1 MKSDR
6 WLLPEGIEE
15 ILPQQA
21 RKVEALRRR
30 LLDLYAS
37 WGYDLV
43 IPPMIEYLDSLLTGT
58 GHDLDLQTFKLTD
71 QLTGKLMGLR
81 ADMTPQ
87 VARIDAH
94 NLKQSIPT
102 RLCYIGSV
110 LHTRPDG
117 FAASRSPIQVGAELY
132 GHSGSESDVEV
143 FLLMME
149 TLRQSGV
156 DDAYFDLGH
165 VGIYRELIK
174 RAELSDEQQAE
185 LFDALQRKAKP
196 EIQQLIASW
205 SLDRKMANGLLGL
218 ADLNGDESVLE
229 EAHRLLGFAGKEV
242 KTALD
247 NLQAVATQLKARE
260 PDIKLHFD
268 LAELRGYNYHT
279 GVVFA
284 AYVPGRGQA
293 IAQGGR
299 YDDIGKVFG
308 RARPATGFSTD
319 LITLIELGDRNEQP
333 AGGIY
338 APIPEDTELR
348 ESITQ
353 LRQQGERVVTALP
366 GDNSKP
372 AELGCDRK
380 LVKDG
385 KAWKI
390 VKI

>member
-6 WLLPEGIEE
+6 WLLPEGIGE
-15 ILPQQA
+15 ILPPQA
-21 RKVEALRRR
+21 RRIEALRRR
-30 LLDLYAS
+30 LLDVYAS
-37 WGYDLV
+37 WGYELV

-71 QLTGKLMGLR
+71 QLTGKMMGIR

-94 NLKQSIPT
+94 NLKKSIPT
-102 RLCYIGSV
+102 RLCYLGSV

-117 FAASRSPIQVGAELY
+117 FGASRSPIQVGAELY

-143 FLLMME
+143 FLLMLE
-149 TLRQSGV
+149 TLRQSHI
-156 DDAYFDLGH
+156 DNLYFDLGH
-165 VGIYRELIK
+165 VGIYRQLIK
-174 RAELSDEQQAE
+174 QAGLSDEQQGE

-196 EIQQLIASW
+196 EIEQLINSW
-205 SLDRKMANGLLGL
+205 SLDRKMAAGLLGL
-218 ADLNGDESVLE
+218 ADLNGDESVLGQARE
-229 EAHRLLGFAGKEV
+229 LLAFGGADVMG
-242 KTALD
+242 ALD
-247 NLQAVATQLKARE
+247 NLQSVASQLKVRE
-260 PDIKLHFD
+260 PELNLHFD

-319 LITLIELGDRNEQP
+319 LKILIELSSNEEQTI
-333 AGGIY
+333 GGIY
-338 APIPEDTELR
+338 APYPEEPELHDTIMKLR
-348 ESITQ
+348 
-353 LRQQGERVVTALP
+353 RQGERVVTALP
-366 GDNSKP
+366 GDNTDP
-372 AELGCDRK
+372 AQLGCDRK

-385 KAWKI
+385 KSWQI
-390 VKI
+390 VQV

>member
-1 MKSDR
+1 MKFDR
-6 WLLPEGIEE
+6 WLLPEGIGE
-15 ILPQQA
+15 ILPPQA
-21 RKVEALRRR
+21 RRIEALRRR
-30 LLDLYAS
+30 LLDVYAS
-37 WGYDLV
+37 WGYELV

-71 QLTGKLMGLR
+71 QLTGKMMGIR

-94 NLKQSIPT
+94 NLKKSIPT
-102 RLCYIGSV
+102 RLCYLGSV

-117 FAASRSPIQVGAELY
+117 FGASRSPIQVGAELY

-143 FLLMME
+143 FLLMLE
-149 TLRQSGV
+149 TLRQSHI
-156 DDAYFDLGH
+156 DNLYFDLGH
-165 VGIYRELIK
+165 VGIYRQLIK
-174 RAELSDEQQAE
+174 QAGLSDEQEGE

-196 EIQQLIASW
+196 EIEQLINSW
-205 SLDRKMANGLLGL
+205 SLDQKMAAGLLGL
-218 ADLNGDESVLE
+218 ADLNGDESVLGQARE
-229 EAHRLLGFAGKEV
+229 LLAFGGADVMG
-242 KTALD
+242 ALD
-247 NLQAVATQLKARE
+247 NLQSVASQLKARE
-260 PDIKLHFD
+260 PELNLHFD

-319 LITLIELGDRNEQP
+319 LKILIELSSNEDQTI
-333 AGGIY
+333 GGIY
-338 APIPEDTELR
+338 APYPEEPELHDTIMKLR
-348 ESITQ
+348 
-353 LRQQGERVVTALP
+353 RQGERVVTALP
-366 GDNSKP
+366 GDNTDP
-372 AELGCDRK
+372 AQLGCDRK

-385 KAWKI
+385 KSWQI
-390 VKI
+390 VQV